1 MHTDQATLAEA
12 PTFHLQF
19 ALTLFSPILVD
30 DLAGVN
36 TRIWLLSQFNYHL
49 KAALLC
55 LMDDMPYTCFNG
67 HSVSQPDTKENKSL
81 VMTILQNE

>member
-1 MHTDQATLAEA
+1 MIYHACDSLMHTDHATLAEA

-36 TRIWLLSQFNYHL
+36 TR
-49 KAALLC
+49 
-55 LMDDMPYTCFNG
+55 
-67 HSVSQPDTKENKSL
+67 V
-81 VMTILQNE
+81 